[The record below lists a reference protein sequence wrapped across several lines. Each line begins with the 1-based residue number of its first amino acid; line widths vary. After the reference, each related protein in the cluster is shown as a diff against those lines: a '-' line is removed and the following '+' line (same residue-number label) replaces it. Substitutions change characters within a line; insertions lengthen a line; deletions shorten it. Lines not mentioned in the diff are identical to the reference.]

1 MVHNIVF
8 NKQVNMKILIIE
20 DEKLIADNLK
30 LGLEQHRFAVD
41 AVYTGEDG
49 YALIRDS
56 DYDVIIMDLMLPDI
70 QGEEL
75 CRRLRQEK
83 IETFIIML
91 TAKKQL
97 GNIIDGLSMGA
108 DDYITKPFEFT
119 ELLARIRALI
129 RRSSKNGDN
138 VMSYRDIK
146 LDLDKEQVF
155 VEGSEVCLTKKEFMI
170 LEYLLR
176 HRGQLI
182 SRNQLLEHAWDRN
195 VDIFT
200 NVVDTHIK
208 NLRKKLGQSG
218 QLISTIYGS
227 GYRISSSGGDED

>member
-1 MVHNIVF
+1 MR
-8 NKQVNMKILIIE
+8 ILIIE
-20 DEKLIADNLK
+20 DEKQIADSLMA
-30 LGLEQHRFAVD
+30 GLQQHMFAVD
-41 AVYTGEDG
+41 VAYSGEEG
-49 YALIRDS
+49 YILINDF

-75 CRRLRQEK
+75 CRKLRMEK
-83 IETFIIML
+83 NETSIIML

-97 GNIIDGLSMGA
+97 GNIIDGLNIGA

-129 RRSSKNGDN
+129 RRSSKNKDN
-138 VMSYRDIK
+138 VLSYREII

-155 VEGSEVCLTKKEFMI
+155 IGDKEVFLTKKEFMI
-170 LEYLLR
+170 FEYLLR
-176 HRGQLI
+176 HKGQLI

-200 NVVDTHIK
+200 NIVDTHIK
-208 NLRKKLGQSG
+208 NLRKKLGHSG
-218 QLISTIYGS
+218 RYISTIYGS
-227 GYRISSSGGDED
+227 GYRISQDGGDEN

>member
-1 MVHNIVF
+1 MR
-8 NKQVNMKILIIE
+8 ILIIE

-30 LGLEQHRFAVD
+30 IGLEQHRFAVD
-41 AVYTGEDG
+41 VAYTGEDG
-49 YALIRDS
+49 YALINDS
-56 DYDVIIMDLMLPDI
+56 DYDVIIMDLMLPGI

-75 CRRLRQEK
+75 CKRLRQEK
-83 IETFIIML
+83 NGTFIIML

-97 GNIIDGLSMGA
+97 GNIIDGLNIGA
-108 DDYITKPFEFT
+108 DDYISKPFEFT

-129 RRSSKNGDN
+129 RRSSKNKDN
-138 VMSYRDIK
+138 VLSYRGIK
-146 LDLDKEQVF
+146 LDLDREQVF
-155 VEGSEVCLTKKEFMI
+155 TGDGEVGLTKKEFMI

-176 HRGQLI
+176 HKGQLI

-218 QLISTIYGS
+218 QFITTIYGS
-227 GYRISSSGGDED
+227 GYRISDDGGDEN

>member
-1 MVHNIVF
+1 
-8 NKQVNMKILIIE
+8 MKILIIE
-20 DEKLIADNLK
+20 DEKLIADNIK
-30 LGLEQHRFAVD
+30 AGLEQHRFAVD
-41 AVYTGEDG
+41 VAYSGEDG
-49 YALIRDS
+49 YGLIGDS
-56 DYDVIIMDLMLPDI
+56 DYDVIIMDLMLPNM

-75 CRRLRQEK
+75 CRKLRMEK
-83 IETFIIML
+83 NEAFIIML

-97 GNIIDGLSMGA
+97 GNIIEGLNIGA

-129 RRSSKNGDN
+129 RRSSKNKDN
-138 VMSYRDIK
+138 VLSYREIK

-155 VEGSEVCLTKKEFMI
+155 IEGREIVLTKKEFMI

-176 HRGQLI
+176 HKGQLI
-182 SRNQLLEHAWDRN
+182 SRNQLLEHAWDMN

-208 NLRKKLGQSG
+208 NLRKKLGNAG
-218 QLISTIYGS
+218 NYIITTYGS
-227 GYRISSSGGDED
+227 GYRIPGEDSD